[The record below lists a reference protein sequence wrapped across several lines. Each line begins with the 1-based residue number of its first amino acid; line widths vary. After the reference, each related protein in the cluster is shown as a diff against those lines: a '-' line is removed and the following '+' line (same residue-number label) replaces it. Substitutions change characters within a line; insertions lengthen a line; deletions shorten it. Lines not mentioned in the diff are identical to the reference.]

1 MSTESQTQSG
11 NSPALLRVV
20 GLSKCYWAPRRGPW
34 EKRKKIQA
42 VADANFEIASGE
54 TLGLIG
60 NSGAGKSTIARCVAR
75 LEMPDRGEIRLEETD
90 IARLCG
96 RDMRRLQSPIQMIF
110 QDPITAMNPRMS
122 AAEIIEEPLLIR
134 NQGTPVQRRAQA
146 FELMREVDLSP
157 DWLDRS
163 IGQFSG
169 GQRQRI
175 AIARALTLKTKVLVL
190 DEALANLDLS
200 TQAQIIDLLRR
211 LQVLHSISYLLISH
225 DLALVASM
233 AENIAILSGG
243 RIVEQ
248 GPTRELISNPMHT
261 ATKELV
267 RATQE
272 LRKGFP
278 LSRRAFA

>member
-96 RDMRRLQSPIQMIF
+96 CDMRRLQSPIQMIF

>member
-42 VADANFEIASGE
+42 VADANFEIASGK